1 MQEAINRILD
11 RYLIEK
17 RKKFSKN
24 KLAHFL
30 RSDVSSM
37 IQGIVDSEH
46 PNQFKVSASAGQ
58 GKWAEIPWVGVFDKE
73 ITESPTHGY
82 FVMYVFTS
90 DMSAVYLSLNQG
102 WLFFKDT
109 YGAQAKEKIAS
120 AAEAFRRILG
130 QEERFDYDRI
140 SLKTDRELGVAYELG
155 HIYGKKYEK
164 GMIPGDETLKRD
176 LFEIIALYERLKEI
190 IGTEAPEAKI
200 KKIISEHET
209 APQVSSAEFMDEAE
223 KLETESTPEMVAT
236 EARSVNLYALSLQ
249 EVSERCALPVDETE
263 GFLDELEKAGIC
275 SSKIIE
281 GKRFFSLESPELVS
295 RAAALSAEGESLG
308 DAVEAIK
315 EGDELDA
322 KKLNELD
329 QKVERL
335 SSNINSLSTDFESH
349 LSKYHSTPEKKGF
362 CYHFKQ
368 AFRSIG
374 KKKA

>member
-281 GKRFFSLESPELVS
+281 GKRFFSLETPELVS

-335 SSNINSLSTDFESH
+335 SSNIKSLSTEFESH
-349 LSKYHSTPEKKGF
+349 LSKYHSTPEKKRF
-362 CYHFKQ
+362 FYHFKQ